1 MDKVEVELLIK
12 DVVEKVLGNNVYQHV
27 MVNQWINSI
36 QENILG
42 QLVKFNKPLKYI
54 VITTVMK
61 NSNAGLHTASS
72 CYWDR
77 IADDDYI
84 VHWQNDTVKCIC
96 KIYGICKYIGIS
108 SLSL

>member
-1 MDKVEVELLIK
+1 
-12 DVVEKVLGNNVYQHV
+12 
-27 MVNQWINSI
+27 
-36 QENILG
+36 
-42 QLVKFNKPLKYI
+42 
-54 VITTVMK
+54 MK

-96 KIYGICKYIGIS
+96 KIYALGIS
-108 SLSL
+108 SSSL